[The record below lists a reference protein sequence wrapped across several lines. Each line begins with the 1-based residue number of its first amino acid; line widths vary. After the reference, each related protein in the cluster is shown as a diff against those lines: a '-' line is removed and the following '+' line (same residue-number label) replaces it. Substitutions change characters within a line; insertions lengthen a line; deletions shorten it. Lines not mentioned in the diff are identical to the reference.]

1 MNPSKSSPSTA
12 PEASLAEELACE
24 KCGKPPAICVC
35 DRIVPLPTKTRVLIL
50 QHPQEDDVALGTARL
65 LSLSLPNATLR
76 VGLSW
81 ASLEAALEGVMDPS
95 RIDRS
100 KWAAMFTS
108 KLLKPLPA
116 LQKGQVMIVDRH
128 GDLVKKPQLDG
139 IVVLDGTWS
148 QAKTLWWRNP
158 WLLKLGR
165 VLLRPKDPS
174 IYGRLRKAPRAEWV
188 STLEAVAE
196 TLPALGEPQ
205 ETREQLRRL
214 LRTMVQR
221 ARDARE
227 PDKEEKAP
235 KGGLDAPEPEP
246 SREE

>member
-1 MNPSKSSPSTA
+1 MNAPKSSSP
-12 PEASLAEELACE
+12 ASSPEELACE
-24 KCGKPPAICVC
+24 KCKKPPAICVC
-35 DRIVPLPTKTRVLIL
+35 DRIVPIPTKTRVLIL
-50 QHPQEDDVALGTARL
+50 QHPQEDDVVLGTARL

-81 ASLEAALEGVMDPS
+81 ASLEAALEGVMDPA

-108 KLLKPLPA
+108 KLLKPVPE
-116 LQKGQVMIVDRH
+116 LQKGQVVVVDRH
-128 GDLVKKPQLDG
+128 GDLVKKPHLDG

-165 VLLRPKDPS
+165 VLLRPKEPS

-235 KGGLDAPEPEP
+235 KGGVDAPEQDP
-246 SREE
+246 SKAE